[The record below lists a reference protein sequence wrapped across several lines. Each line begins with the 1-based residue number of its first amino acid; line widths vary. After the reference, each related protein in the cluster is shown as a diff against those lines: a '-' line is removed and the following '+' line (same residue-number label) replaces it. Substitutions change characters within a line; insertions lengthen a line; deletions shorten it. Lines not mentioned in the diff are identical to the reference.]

1 MKGFYF
7 TIKNDIMEKQEKYVI
22 VIKVK
27 EDFGTWSKVIS
38 FTIGSIA
45 GFLLFYYFNSSLI
58 IY

>member
-1 MKGFYF
+1 
-7 TIKNDIMEKQEKYVI
+7 MEKQEKEVI

-27 EDFGTWSKVIS
+27 EDVGVWWKIMS